1 MKSKKYS
8 ENLLKL
14 FKNKGFK
21 VKNFDNI
28 IESKIIIERSGE
40 LFKKSLLSFEDED
53 GKNFSLRPDLTI
65 SACLDYI
72 KNIKRGEYK
81 YTYFDQAYRRTFGA
95 ESLVRNQLGC
105 EIIGSNSKKSEIEII
120 NLIDSSLT
128 KITGNKNI
136 IKLNNLNLF
145 NILVDSLKL
154 PTRWKL
160 RLKRHFWRPEYF
172 KDLLLRLETGSDLE
186 KNVFELD
193 KKSFLKMKKLNKD
206 QKIAGRKIS
215 QILKRF
221 EKKISEPRSNIDGKK
236 ISKIL
241 KEYLRIECKLKD
253 AKQIL
258 NKFEIKHKLNL
269 KLENFNLFKLNI
281 KNRETIFSTN
291 TGRSVEYYTGL
302 VFEIYKK
309 SKKLNLAS
317 GGRYDNL
324 MQILGA
330 KRKIPA
336 IGGAINYDNLL
347 KIWKIKY

>member
-193 KKSFLKMKKLNKD
+193 KKSYFRMKKLSKTG
-206 QKIAGRKIS
+206 IVAGRKIS
-215 QILKRF
+215 EILSRF
-221 EKKISEPRSNIDGKK
+221 EKKIKEPIANIEGKK
-236 ISKIL
+236 VARIVKQFLKINCPFKNAKSEL
-241 KEYLRIECKLKD
+241 K
-253 AKQIL
+253 
-258 NKFEIKHKLNL
+258 KFEIKNNLNL
-269 KLENFNLFKLNI
+269 KLENFDIFNLKFKNNDTL
-281 KNRETIFSTN
+281 FSTN
-291 TGRSVEYYTGL
+291 IGRNAEYYTGL
-302 VFEIYKK
+302 VFEIHKK
-309 SKKLNLAS
+309 SKNLNLAS

-324 MQILGA
+324 MQTLGA
-330 KRKIPA
+330 KNKIPA

-347 KIWKIKY
+347 KL

>member
-14 FKNKGFK
+14 FKKQSFK

-40 LFKKSLLSFEDED
+40 IFKKSLLSFEDD
-53 GKNFSLRPDLTI
+53 NGKNFSLRPDLTI

-95 ESLVRNQLGC
+95 KSLVRNQLGC
-105 EIIGSNSKKSEIEII
+105 EIIGSNSRKSDLEII
-120 NLIDSSLT
+120 NLIDNSLT
-128 KITGNKNI
+128 KITKNKTVVWIND
-136 IKLNNLNLF
+136 LNLF
-145 NILVDSLKL
+145 SNLVDSLKL
-154 PTRWKL
+154 PLRWKL
-160 RLKRHFWRPEYF
+160 RLKRHFWRTEYF
-172 KDLLLRLETGSDLE
+172 KDLLSRLETGSDLQ

-193 KKSFLKMKKLNKD
+193 KKSYLQMKKLNKN

-215 QILKRF
+215 EILKRF
-221 EKKISEPRSNIDGKK
+221 EKKINEPRSDINGEK
-236 ISKIL
+236 ISKII
-241 KEYLRIECKLKD
+241 KEYLKINCKLKN
-253 AKQIL
+253 AKEIL
-258 NKFEIKHKLNL
+258 NKFEKTHKINL
-269 KLENFNLFKLNI
+269 KINEFDLFNLKI
-281 KNRETIFSTN
+281 KNKEVFFSTK
-291 TGRSVEYYTGL
+291 TGRRTEYYTGI

-309 SKKLNLAS
+309 SKKIHLAS

-347 KIWKIKY
+347 KI

>member
-8 ENLLKL
+8 ENLLNLYK
-14 FKNKGFK
+14 KKGFK
-21 VKNFDNI
+21 IKKFDNI

-40 LFKKSLLSFEDED
+40 LFKKSLLSFEDEN

-65 SACLDYI
+65 SACLDYM

-81 YTYFDQAYRRTFGA
+81 YTYFDQAYRRTFGK

-105 EIIGSNSKKSEIEII
+105 EIIGSSLKKADKEII
-120 NLIDSSLT
+120 NLIDDSLS
-128 KITGNKNI
+128 KLIKNKTI
-136 IKLNNLNLF
+136 IKINDIGLF
-145 NILVDSLKL
+145 SSLVDSLNL

-172 KDLLLRLETGSDLE
+172 KDLLLRLETGSDLQ
-186 KNVFELD
+186 KNIFELD
-193 KKSFLKMKKLNKD
+193 KKSYSKMQKLNSNE
-206 QKIAGRKIS
+206 KIAGRKIS
-215 QILKRF
+215 EILKRF
-221 EKKISEPRSNIDGKK
+221 EKKISEPRSNIDGKRVSR
-236 ISKIL
+236 IV
-241 KEYLRIECKLKD
+241 KEYLNINCKLKD
-253 AKQIL
+253 AKKNL
-258 NKFEIKHKLNL
+258 NKLEAKYKLNL
-269 KLENFNLFKLNI
+269 KLNKFDLFKLDI
-281 KNRETIFSTN
+281 KNKDVIFTTN

-309 SKKLNLAS
+309 SKNINLAS

-324 MQILGA
+324 MQILGS

-347 KIWKIKY
+347 KI

>member
-8 ENLLKL
+8 ENLLKQ

-40 LFKKSLLSFEDED
+40 LFKKSLLSFDDED

-72 KNIKRGEYK
+72 KNIKRGVYK

-105 EIIGSNSKKSEIEII
+105 EIIGTNSKKTEIEII

-154 PTRWKL
+154 PSRWKL

-193 KKSFLKMKKLNKD
+193 KKSFLKMKKLNKN

-241 KEYLRIECKLKD
+241 KEYLKIECKLKD

-258 NKFEIKHKLNL
+258 NKFEIKYKLNL
-269 KLENFNLFKLNI
+269 KLENFFLFKLNI
-281 KNRETIFSTN
+281 KNRETVFSTN

-302 VFEIYKK
+302 VFEINKK
-309 SKKLNLAS
+309 SKKINLAS

-347 KIWKIKY
+347 KI